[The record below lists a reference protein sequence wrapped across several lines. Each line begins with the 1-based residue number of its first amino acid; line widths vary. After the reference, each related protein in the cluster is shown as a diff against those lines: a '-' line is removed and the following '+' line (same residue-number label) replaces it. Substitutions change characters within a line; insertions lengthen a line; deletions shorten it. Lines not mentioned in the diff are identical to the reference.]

1 MIKVSL
7 LFPRQEGIK
16 FNVKYYAETHFPMLR
31 QKLGDA
37 CKGGVVDRGLR
48 GAAPNVPAPFVMI
61 TNLMFEGLEAFQGAF
76 RPNRTDILADIQ
88 SFSNV
93 QPLIQISEMN
103 SA

>member
-1 MIKVSL
+1 
-7 LFPRQEGIK
+7 
-16 FNVKYYAETHFPMLR
+16 
-31 QKLGDA
+31 
-37 CKGGVVDRGLR
+37 
-48 GAAPNVPAPFVMI
+48 
-61 TNLMFEGLEAFQGAF
+61 LMFEDLEAFQGAF